1 LSDFFVKKY
10 WQRRLKTLVE
20 AWSNTKLELTSIYGL
35 RQYNEG
41 ARLISH
47 VDRTLTHAA
56 SLIINV
62 AQGNVAQPWHLH
74 IHDHANR
81 LHEIEMD
88 EGDIVFYE
96 SAKCLHGRMAPL
108 TGKNSY
114 FVNLFAH
121 YRPDGEGDE
130 WSTNPV
136 PEGQPDKILSL
147 EGVDVETV
155 MPYLA
160 STRETA
166 HSSHDLLDLWQR
178 SAPKANA
185 AQVMSSDDEL

>member
-1 LSDFFVKKY
+1 MKKY

-20 AWSNTKLELTSIYGL
+20 EWSNTKLELTSIYGL

-62 AQGNVAQPWHLH
+62 AQGNVAQPWYLH

-121 YRPDGEGDE
+121 YRPDGDPE
-130 WSTNPV
+130 WSTKPV
-136 PEGQPDKILSL
+136 PEGQPEPLISL
-147 EGVDVETV
+147 DGIDVAKS
-155 MPYLA
+155 MPYLS
-160 STRETA
+160 STGEVLQ
-166 HSSHDLLDLWQR
+166 SGDDLFDFWHKV
-178 SAPKANA
+178 APKAA
-185 AQVMSSDDEL
+185 APATDEL